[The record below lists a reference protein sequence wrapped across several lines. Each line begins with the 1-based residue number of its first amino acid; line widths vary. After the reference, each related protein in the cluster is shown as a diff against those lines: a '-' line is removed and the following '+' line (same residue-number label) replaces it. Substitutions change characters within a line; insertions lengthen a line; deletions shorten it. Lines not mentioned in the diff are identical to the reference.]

1 MDRRRGVVYSALT
14 IGTLFLGLMLFIAQS
29 ASAGPC
35 ESKSACY
42 VTPGGS
48 GATNGVDWNNAYA
61 GLPANLTCGV
71 TYYLA
76 GGSYDYT
83 SRSSTISNACTAG
96 SPLVIYKAV
105 SGGPGNPQNV
115 AGWESSYGTSQALF
129 SQTTDPDPEKGYN
142 PFFTLAGTFITIN
155 GVVPASG
162 TPTKTAT
169 FGIRLRSSNRVL
181 NGFLAV
187 TGANNTVKHVEFDG
201 IANSYGF
208 QVTACSRNASG
219 VVTVKTNGNPA
230 WVNGD
235 KVDLY
240 LNGGTPADFNCETKR
255 NPSGCNNPI
264 TISGNTIQYT
274 QPGNTNVEACTIPA
288 APNPATVVLNYG
300 GSTAV
305 IVNISANPS
314 NFSFTDNYIHD
325 LICAVHHAGL
335 GGCNRCTYL
344 RNYIARNHYTP
355 TQHANAIDGGIL
367 NNSVIAQSVF
377 EDIEGTGIT
386 TPTCG
391 YSKSIV
397 NTSGVNVTWVS
408 GSPFSTN
415 WAPGIRIKIN
425 SSLFTVS
432 SINSNSSITLTTS
445 AGTQTN
451 ATAVVGCL
459 WAQDVIYSN
468 LVFCTIASRP
478 NVPAS
483 WQNPQCDTS
492 AVFGDDNGGNQVSNL
507 LIYGNTI
514 VRPLNCKI
522 MVLNA
527 ASTATVTNNFLFC
540 PGESV
545 QIKGAGVNHSYNTGW
560 GALINQAPAP
570 GTGDYWATTF
580 PGAASVFVDPSDT
593 GENFHLLSGTVDAPP
608 ATRCTPGTSCL
619 KNGAT
624 VSAPYNIDLLGSSR
638 GVAGTWVRGAF
649 DIVPRPPTSLGVQGV
664 H

>member
-1 MDRRRGVVYSALT
+1 MDRQGRVVYRALT
-14 IGTLFLGLMLFIAQS
+14 IGALFLGLMLFIAQS

-35 ESKSACY
+35 ESKTACY

-48 GATNGVDWNNAYA
+48 GAKNGVDWNNAFA
-61 GLPANLTCGV
+61 GLPASLMCGV

-76 GGSYDYT
+76 GGTYDYT
-83 SRSSTISNACTAG
+83 STSSTISNACSAG

-142 PFFTLAGTFITIN
+142 PFFTLAGTFITID

-181 NGFLAV
+181 KGLLAV

-201 IANSYGF
+201 IANSYGL
-208 QVTACSRNASG
+208 QITACRRARG
-219 VVTVKTNGNPA
+219 MVTLTTNGTPP
-230 WVNGD
+230 WVAGD
-235 KVDLY
+235 TIDVY
-240 LNGGTPADFNCETKR
+240 MNGGKPGNFTTVP
-255 NPSGCNNPI
+255 PSTGWPI
-264 TISGNTIQYT
+264 VSISGNQISYAQAGPDET
-274 QPGNTNVEACTIPA
+274 CTMPA

-300 GSTAV
+300 GSIAV

-355 TQHANAIDGGIL
+355 TQHANAIDGSVL
-367 NNSVIAQSVF
+367 NNSVIGQSVF

-397 NTSGVNVTWVS
+397 NTSGANVTWVS
-408 GSPFSTN
+408 GTPFSTY
-415 WAPGIRIKIN
+415 WAPGIRMKIN
-425 SSLFTVS
+425 SGTYVVS
-432 SINSNSSITLTTS
+432 AINSSTSITLTTP

-451 ATAVVGCL
+451 ARAEVGCL

-468 LVFCTIASRP
+468 LVFCTLASRP
-478 NVPAS
+478 NLHAS
-483 WQNPQCDTS
+483 WQNPQCATS
-492 AVFGDDNGGNQVSNL
+492 AIFGDDNGGNQVSNL

-514 VRPLNCKI
+514 VRPLNCNI
-522 MVLNA
+522 WVLNPS
-527 ASTATVTNNFLFC
+527 STATVTNNFLFC
-540 PGESV
+540 PGGMV
-545 QIKGAGVNHSYNTGW
+545 QIKGYGIRSSYNTGW
-560 GALINQAPAP
+560 GADINRASL
-570 GTGDYWATTF
+570 GGDRNFWATRF
-580 PGAASVFVDPSDT
+580 PDPFVGSSDAAEDFRLASKQVDT
-593 GENFHLLSGTVDAPP
+593 GRATGCKPGKTCLQDGTPLP
-608 ATRCTPGTSCL
+608 S
-619 KNGAT
+619 
-624 VSAPYNIDLLGSSR
+624 PYNIDL
-638 GVAGTWVRGAF
+638 AGTPRGTDGTWARGAYEL
-649 DIVPRPPTSLGVQGV
+649 RGSEE
-664 H
+664 HK